1 MVTLSASSEAPAVA
15 TTSSDVGAPR
25 RGWGVAGLSAS
36 ALVLLGLVLAPR
48 LVLWW
53 RAEGFEQGDP
63 VEYVNIAYKIAFGIG
78 IEWWDLRPLLL
89 SLIYV
94 PVLYVAQLWPDP
106 TGEAMVKA
114 LRLVGVAFA
123 TGATVLVYLL
133 GRRLAGEI
141 VGLGAGLLVGVNPIF
156 NRLAVSTFA
165 EVPSTC
171 FVLLSVWLLVLA
183 HERRSEV
190 GARLGVARLAF
201 GAGLALGVGCM
212 IRYQAIFFL
221 PSIGLWLVAAELAG
235 SDGSVTAR
243 VRTLLGRRSSIVW
256 FGAGLGVAAIA
267 QGAIE
272 WIAYGQAYH
281 SLIASFDYNMTSG
294 LAPVEFGAEPFDWFL
309 RETPAWFGIVPGIL
323 AIVGAL
329 AMLRGPR
336 AAEWRL
342 VGLTA
347 AMMFLALSALP
358 HKEDRFMAQVLPLL
372 ALFAAHGAALLGYRF
387 QRLPWGPSASRDPHG
402 VTGYR
407 LQGRV
412 ALPLPRAGDGSPLAR
427 LRERGGGGVRASTVI
442 AVALL
447 LVGAVPLLRASW
459 TLDLTAN
466 LAYVDGPK
474 RAAQIKPGGVIG
486 TIPWFVPRPY
496 TGTRLTLT
504 RMDRNVWKDREL
516 VARTIEESDFLLF
529 PEYWLLEDR
538 EIDKLVDA
546 RFRSIRAYDNGVVLY
561 ESRQLEEPARRRSR
575 P

>member
-1 MVTLSASSEAPAVA
+1 MVTLSAASEAPAA
-15 TTSSDVGAPR
+15 AGARSDVGAPR
-25 RGWGVAGLSAS
+25 HGWRVVGLSVS
-36 ALVLLGLVLAPR
+36 ALGLFGAILALR

-63 VEYVNIAYKIAFGIG
+63 VEYVNIAYKITFGVG

-94 PVLYVAQLWPDP
+94 PVLYVAQWWPDP
-106 TGEAMVKA
+106 TGEVMVKA

-123 TGATVLVYLL
+123 TGATALVYLL
-133 GRRLAGEI
+133 GRRLGGEI
-141 VGLGAGLLVGVNPIF
+141 VGLGAALLVGVNSIF

-171 FVLLSVWLLVLA
+171 FVLLSIWLLVLSY
-183 HERRSEV
+183 ERWSDGGDRRG
-190 GARLGVARLAF
+190 GAGLAF
-201 GAGLALGVGCM
+201 WAGLALGVGSM
-212 IRYQAIFFL
+212 MRYQAIFFL
-221 PSIGLWLVAAELAG
+221 PAIGLWLVLAECGKAG
-235 SDGSVTAR
+235 GDIVAR
-243 VRTLLGRRSSIVW
+243 VRAVLGWRSSTFW

-272 WIAYGQAYH
+272 WIAYGRPFH
-281 SLIASFDYNMTSG
+281 SLIASFEYNVTSG
-294 LAPVEFGAEPFDWFL
+294 LAPVEFGAEPFDWFV
-309 RETPAWFGIVPGIL
+309 RETPDWFGVVPGVL
-323 AIVGAL
+323 ALIGAT

-347 AMMFLALSALP
+347 ATMFVALSALP

-372 ALFAAHGAALLGYRF
+372 ALFAAHGAV
-387 QRLPWGPSASRDPHG
+387 RLQ

-407 LQGRV
+407 LQRHV
-412 ALPLPRAGDGSPLAR
+412 VSA
-427 LRERGGGGVRASTVI
+427 
-442 AVALL
+442 AVASVLL
-447 LVGAVPLLRASW
+447 LAGAVPMLLASW
-459 TLDLTAN
+459 SLDLTAN

-474 RAAQIKPGGVIG
+474 RAAQIKPGAVMG

-496 TGTRLTLT
+496 SGTRLTLT
-504 RMDRNVWKDREL
+504 RMDRNVWKDHEL

-561 ESRQLEEPARRRSR
+561 ENRQIEEPSRRRSR